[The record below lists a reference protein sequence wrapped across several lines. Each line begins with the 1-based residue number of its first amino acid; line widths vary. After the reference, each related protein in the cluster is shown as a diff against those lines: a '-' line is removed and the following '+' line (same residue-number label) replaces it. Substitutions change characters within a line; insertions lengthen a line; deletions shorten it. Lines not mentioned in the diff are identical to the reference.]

1 MAASGNRKV
10 SLDSSP
16 YRSRNAVENRA
27 MEASGVT
34 QNRLSY
40 TPVSSTEADD
50 TFVSIY
56 KLWWIH
62 STALR
67 PAQFPYVL
75 FKTADSFTDSNYIM
89 RPSFPK

>member
-40 TPVSSTEADD
+40 TSVSSTEADD

-56 KLWWIH
+56 N
-62 STALR
+62 
-67 PAQFPYVL
+67 V
-75 FKTADSFTDSNYIM
+75 
-89 RPSFPK
+89 